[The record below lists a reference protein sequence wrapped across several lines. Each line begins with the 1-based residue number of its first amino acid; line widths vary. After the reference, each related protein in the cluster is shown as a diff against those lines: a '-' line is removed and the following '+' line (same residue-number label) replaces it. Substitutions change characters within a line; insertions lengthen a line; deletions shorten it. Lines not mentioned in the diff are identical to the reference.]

1 MKTIFTKS
9 FFIFTLWLG
18 MLLLLGGCSGKESPE
33 PEIRGV
39 LADFLAARPK
49 VVVQPTSQ
57 SSYGFD
63 QVASERGYAF
73 TAERNATITH
83 LGLRVAQPGTYRL
96 HLSEESG
103 FFNDYVMFY
112 NGRLLNNDK
121 GPTKG
126 RLAWLEVQVTEP
138 DKFTYVKLPE
148 PVRTQAG
155 QHYILTHTAP
165 NHNAVLDAGLP
176 FWLAG
181 SSENTIA
188 LPTKLTPDFTLKH
201 MVYIYFNARGQ
212 AYAAGPF
219 NVAMLRGLVDFAYT
233 VN

>member
-1 MKTIFTKS
+1 MLCLLKKIA
-9 FFIFTLWLG
+9 LG
-18 MLLLLGGCSGKESPE
+18 LVLALVFAACTQKESNPE
-33 PEIRGV
+33 PEVRGV

-49 VVVQPTSQ
+49 VIVQPTSQ

-63 QVASERGYAF
+63 QAASERGYAF
-73 TAERNATITH
+73 TSERNTTITH

-96 HLSEESG
+96 HLIEEND
-103 FFNDYVMFY
+103 FFGDYLMNY
-112 NGRLLNNDK
+112 NARHPNNDK
-121 GPTKG
+121 NPSRG

-138 DKFTYVKLPE
+138 GKFTYVKLPE

-155 QHYILTHTAP
+155 KHYILTHTAP

-181 SSENTIA
+181 TSENTIT
-188 LPTKLTPDFTLKH
+188 LPTKLAPDFTLKH
-201 MVYIYFNARGQ
+201 TVYIYFNARGQ